1 MSDQDRA
8 SVTERPVR
16 VLVVDDDETF
26 RFVMERRLRGSG
38 HHVECVPSGE
48 AALERL
54 ATHVFDVILLDL
66 RMPGLSGVDTLRRIR
81 EAEISAQV
89 VMLTGHPDYDDCV
102 EAMKLGAFH
111 YLRKPM
117 EPALIEET
125 LLVAVA
131 HGRLDREVTAFR
143 RMHGS
148 DRLPAFI
155 GESPAARSLVE
166 RVRQV
171 APTIARVVITGETGA
186 GKGLVARMIHDHSRR
201 NAKIFVD
208 VHCGAMPQALL
219 ESELFGHERG
229 AFTGAVMQKRGLFEL
244 ADGGT
249 LFLDEFA
256 EMGPEMQTKLLKV
269 LDSGEFRR
277 VGGTRAMIADVRLL
291 VATNRDLD
299 DLVRA
304 RRLREDLLHRLNVLR
319 IPVPPLRERRED
331 ISRLV
336 THFLAQQEQRGL
348 QARSVTPRAMQLL
361 EHYRWPGNVR
371 ELANTMEQVSILAPR
386 TEIDVSDLPENIRTP
401 PEHATRGNEGSM
413 LTLHA
418 IERRHVDAVLR
429 QVGGNRAAA
438 ARLLGIDRNTL
449 VRKLRQWERP
459 DEGRQGSEEAGA

>member
-1 MSDQDRA
+1 MRDEDRPTMA
-8 SVTERPVR
+8 ERPVR

-38 HHVECVPSGE
+38 HYVECVASGD

-54 ATHVFDVILLDL
+54 ATTVFDAVLLDL
-66 RMPGLSGVDTLRRIR
+66 RMSGLSGVDTLRRIR
-81 EAEISAQV
+81 EAEVPTEV

-111 YLRKPM
+111 FLRKPM

-125 LLVAVA
+125 LLAAVA

-148 DRLPAFI
+148 ERLPTFI
-155 GESPAARSLVE
+155 GESPAARTLVE

-171 APTIARVVITGETGA
+171 APTTARVIITGETGT
-186 GKGLVARMIHDHSRR
+186 GKGLVARMIHDLSRR
-201 NAKIFVD
+201 HGKIFVD
-208 VHCGAMPQALL
+208 VHCGAIPHELL

-229 AFTGAVMQKRGLFEL
+229 AFTGAVAQRRGLFEL

-277 VGGTRAMIADVRLL
+277 VGGTRTMIADVRLL
-291 VATNRDLD
+291 VATNRDID

-319 IPVPPLRERRED
+319 IPVPPLRDRRDD
-331 ISRLV
+331 IPQMVR
-336 THFLAQQEQRGL
+336 HFLAQQEQRGFP
-348 QARSVTPRAMQLL
+348 ARAVTPRAMRLL
-361 EHYRWPGNVR
+361 EDYRWPGNVR
-371 ELANTMEQVSILAPR
+371 ELANTMEQLSILAPR
-386 TEIDVSDLPENIRTP
+386 TEIDVADLPENIRVP
-401 PEHATRGNEGSM
+401 AEAAVHSNDGSM

-418 IERRHVDAVLR
+418 MERRHVDAVLR
-429 QVGGNRAAA
+429 QVRGNRAAA

-449 VRKLRQWERP
+449 VRKLRQWERT
-459 DEGRQGSEEAGA
+459 DEGPEPADEEGL